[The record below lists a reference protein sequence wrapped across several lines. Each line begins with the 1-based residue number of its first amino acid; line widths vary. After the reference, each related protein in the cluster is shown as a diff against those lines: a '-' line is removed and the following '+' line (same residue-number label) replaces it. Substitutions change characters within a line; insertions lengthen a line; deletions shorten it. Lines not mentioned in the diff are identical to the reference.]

1 MKHRDLLTIL
11 FGLYLIWT
19 GLWRSIEASAFK
31 PNSFWFCLV
40 LGAVAIGAGF
50 LFRLQKRLVASLMAL
65 FVVTVVLG
73 FYTSEF
79 ITSAEDE
86 ANFRVGFIMVA
97 SLAECVVVL
106 LPGPPSLQPE

>member
-11 FGLYLIWT
+11 FGLYLVWT
-19 GLWRSIEASAFK
+19 GLWRSIEAAEFK

-40 LGAVAIGAGF
+40 LGAVAISAGF
-50 LFRLQKRLVASLMAL
+50 LFRLQRRLIASLMAL

-79 ITSAEDE
+79 ITSAEKE
-86 ANFRVGFIMVA
+86 ANFRVGFVMIA
-97 SLAECVVVL
+97 SLAELVVVL
-106 LPGPPSLQPE
+106 LPNVPSSDAG